1 MVLLS
6 ENDLRSTGAGTKIV
20 KALGADGYGAS
31 QGDACELLSRKVVNG
46 SYTLREVL
54 KGWDQA
60 EAVKH
65 VTSCCDVVNTA
76 MMFVIINNGKRE

>member
-1 MVLLS
+1 MS

-20 KALGADGYGAS
+20 KALGADSYGS
-31 QGDACELLSRKVVNG
+31 LQGDARELLSKNVVNG